1 MNGFQVDAAKL
12 ARHAGEFPDLA
23 ERAGTI
29 HGELAAALDAA
40 GACWGDDPAGRSFA
54 DGHVQPA
61 GQALDQL
68 GALPQRLAEVGDRF
82 TATARGYQRAD
93 TNSAGQLSAED

>member
-1 MNGFQVDAAKL
+1 MTGFQADPAKL
-12 ARHAGEFPDLA
+12 ARHADEFPGLA
-23 ERAGTI
+23 ERAGAI

-68 GALPQRLAEVGDRF
+68 GALPHRLTDVGDRF
-82 TATARGYQRAD
+82 VATARGYQQSDAD
-93 TNSAGQLSAED
+93 SADRLTD

>member
-1 MNGFQVDAAKL
+1 MTGFQVDAAKL
-12 ARHAGEFPDLA
+12 ARHAGEFPGLA

-29 HGELAAALDAA
+29 HGELADALDAA

-68 GALPQRLAEVGDRF
+68 GALPQRLTDVGDRF
-82 TATARGYQRAD
+82 TATARGYQQAD
-93 TNSAGQLSAED
+93 ADSATQLPAED